1 MSMDRLFSVF
11 RISGSGLAAQRKL
24 IEVTASN
31 IANVETTKTEE
42 GGPYIPKRLR
52 FEEKGLRNVFGRMV
66 ELEMNRQNIP
76 ADIEGL
82 VDVAEVNQEETPVK
96 QVYDPENPDAD
107 ENGFVHKPNINLIK
121 EMSNMMLASR
131 SYEAN
136 VTVMD
141 AAKAMMKKA
150 LEI

>member
-1 MSMDRLFSVF
+1 MSLDRLFSVF
-11 RISGSGLAAQRKL
+11 RISGSGLAAQRKM

-31 IANVETTKTEE
+31 IANIETTKTEE
-42 GGPYIPKRLR
+42 GGPYIPKTLR
-52 FEEKGLRNVFGRMV
+52 FEQKGLRDVFGRMIETEV
-66 ELEMNRQNIP
+66 NKQNLS
-76 ADIEGL
+76 ADIQGL
-82 VDVAEVNQEETPVK
+82 VDVTEVNQEETPVK

-131 SYEAN
+131 TYEAN

-141 AAKAMMKKA
+141 AAKLMMKKA

>member
-42 GGPYIPKRLR
+42 GGPYIPKQLR

-66 ELEMNRQNIP
+66 ELEMNRQNAP

-82 VDVAEVNQEETPVK
+82 VDVVKVNQEETPVK
-96 QVYDPENPDAD
+96 QVYDPQNLDAD

-131 SYEAN
+131 AYEAN